1 MFTLHN
7 NEGKLES
14 FQVLMVCLCFRFTIM
29 ERRSLKSTP
38 LRLSD
43 HNMCNTAAFSDFDML
58 DHNAIHL
65 PDPENIQ
72 FSASARFPTS
82 GFQYNTCTGTERM
95 MTHTPGDTL
104 DYASSLQ
111 RGHNRSS
118 SARSYY
124 LDTEASPATQSRRP
138 SLTDSVLVPDNGLN
152 GSSLV
157 RLGSEAPS
165 LAGSNT
171 LSNSN
176 NNSYPSTPPFTP
188 ASAIQPQTAT
198 LGSTSSST
206 YVAGYP
212 IPSSHFDSPP
222 VGPTFTHVQA
232 NDPQAANTTFAGSA
246 NPAEMSSVGSEWSY
260 LPPSGTCEGEVA
272 EPGRLE
278 AAGIFQRGT
287 RTTITLDNA
296 EPGTVLD
303 VMKVLV
309 SSNARVK
316 YEIE

>member
-1 MFTLHN
+1 
-7 NEGKLES
+7 
-14 FQVLMVCLCFRFTIM
+14 M
-29 ERRSLKSTP
+29 ERRSLKSTH
-38 LRLSD
+38 LRFSN
-43 HNMCNTAAFSDFDML
+43 HKTCNTAAFSDLDML

-65 PDPENIQ
+65 PDQEYIHR
-72 FSASARFPTS
+72 SASACFPTS
-82 GFQYNTCTGTERM
+82 GSQYNACTDIEGM

-118 SARSYY
+118 SARAYY
-124 LDTEASPATQSRRP
+124 LDVEASRATQSRRP
-138 SLTDSVLVPDNGLN
+138 SLTDSMLVPNNGLN

-176 NNSYPSTPPFTP
+176 HNSYPNTPSFTP
-188 ASAIQPQTAT
+188 VSAIPPQSAT

-212 IPSSHFDSPP
+212 IHSSNFDSPP

-232 NDPQAANTTFAGSA
+232 NEPQAANITFTGSA
-246 NPAEMSSVGSEWSY
+246 NTAETNAVGSEWSY
-260 LPPSGTCEGEVA
+260 LSPLGTCEGEVA

-278 AAGIFQRGT
+278 VAGIFQRGT

-296 EPGTVLD
+296 EPGTILD
-303 VMKVLV
+303 VMKVLG
-309 SSNARVK
+309 SSSARVK